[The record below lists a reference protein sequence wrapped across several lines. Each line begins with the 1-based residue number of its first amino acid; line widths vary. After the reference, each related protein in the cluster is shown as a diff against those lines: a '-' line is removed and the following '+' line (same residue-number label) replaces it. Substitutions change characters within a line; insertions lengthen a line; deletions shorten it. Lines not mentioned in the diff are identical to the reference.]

1 MINKK
6 FLFSSLVF
14 FSLIRCVNGNDD
26 LRPVNVRVALLKIA
40 DSAND
45 KTAVTEFLSLR
56 RIFAIQGIPY
66 DIISNTIEMKRYKVV
81 YSGVPLTNTVLSRE
95 DLNNIYEFI
104 ERGGT
109 FISAGEVGNKLYP
122 LFGIKEHLPSR
133 RRYRLKFG
141 GNDGSLKYID
151 HPSEQVISLGNGE
164 KHIYDDVIWSHGYR
178 ISGESEPLALF
189 DDGTVG
195 FISHYYG
202 RGKTYLLG
210 VSYTES
216 VLLPMLG
223 NDYEAQRK
231 YVNSFEPSADV
242 IMLILKAI
250 YEAEAAPFVY
260 LSSIPFSRPTA
271 LILTHDVDAQTS
283 FVDSLKYAELE
294 KRYGVKSTFFET
306 TKYFTDWMDID
317 YYNIEENVEAI
328 RKLKRDGWDI
338 GSHTVSHYKML
349 HLAPEG
355 DPDVTFKNYDPE
367 NRVTVQGEVR
377 VSKELL
383 DRDLPGQNTV
393 SFRAGDLAFPG
404 FLIRV
409 LEEAGYLYDSTLSAN
424 DAMTAFPFRAL
435 NEQSLGSGE
444 SNVLEI
450 PVTLDDSLGYLTRDS
465 VEPAVENW
473 IDVAGS
479 NMRNEAITVLLV
491 HPSDTRTE
499 TYKLD
504 AQEALMEWV
513 SRMEGWTGS
522 LTAYG
527 DFWRDRDRLDFKTY
541 MSSTGTLVIEIATKA
556 SSLNPMIGFVV
567 GDDEMVKQVKVKDF
581 EGVILNY
588 SSITRNGKL
597 YLGIKT
603 GPQ

>member
-1 MINKK
+1 MI
-6 FLFSSLVF
+6 
-14 FSLIRCVNGNDD
+14 
-26 LRPVNVRVALLKIA
+26 
-40 DSAND
+40 
-45 KTAVTEFLSLR
+45 
-56 RIFAIQGIPY
+56 
-66 DIISNTIEMKRYKVV
+66 
-81 YSGVPLTNTVLSRE
+81 
-95 DLNNIYEFI
+95 
-104 ERGGT
+104 
-109 FISAGEVGNKLYP
+109 
-122 LFGIKEHLPSR
+122 
-133 RRYRLKFG
+133 
-141 GNDGSLKYID
+141 
-151 HPSEQVISLGNGE
+151 
-164 KHIYDDVIWSHGYR
+164 
-178 ISGESEPLALF
+178 
-189 DDGTVG
+189 
-195 FISHYYG
+195 
-202 RGKTYLLG
+202 
-210 VSYTES
+210 
-216 VLLPMLG
+216 G

-250 YEAEAAPFVY
+250 YESEAAPFVY
-260 LSSIPFSRPTA
+260 LSSIPFSKVTA
-271 LILTHDVDAQTS
+271 LILSHDVDAQSS

-294 KRYGVKSTFFET
+294 KRYGVNSTFFET

-328 RKLKRDGWDI
+328 RKLKRGGWDI

-355 DPDVTFKNYDPE
+355 DPDVTYKKYDPE
-367 NRVTVQGEVR
+367 NKVTVQGEVR

-383 DRDLPGQNTV
+383 DRDIPGQNTV
-393 SFRAGDLAFPG
+393 SFRAGDLAFPR

-465 VEPAVENW
+465 VEHAVENW

-479 NMRNEAITVLLV
+479 NMQNEAITVLLI

-504 AQEALMEWV
+504 AQETFMEWV
-513 SRMEGWTGS
+513 SRMEGWMGS

-541 MSSTGTLVIEIATKA
+541 MSSTGTLVIEIDTKA

-567 GDDEMVKQVKVKDF
+567 GDTEMVKRAEVIDPD
-581 EGVILNY
+581 GVILNY
-588 SSITRNGKL
+588 SSGARNGKL
-597 YLGIKT
+597 YLGIKK